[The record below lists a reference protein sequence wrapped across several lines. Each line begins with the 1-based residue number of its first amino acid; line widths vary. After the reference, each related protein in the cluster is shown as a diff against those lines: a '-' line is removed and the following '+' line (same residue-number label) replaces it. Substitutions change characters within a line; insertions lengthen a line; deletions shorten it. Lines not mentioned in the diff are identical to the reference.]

1 MNVLLISPHFP
12 PNYYQFAVGL
22 SEAGATVL
30 AIGDLPYAAL
40 AEPLREAL
48 TEYYWVD
55 NQHNYDRVMR
65 GCAFFIHKYG
75 RLDCLESHN
84 EYWLESDARLR
95 SDFNIP
101 GLRDSDI
108 AWVKRK
114 SQMKQRFLEAGIAV
128 ARWQLASTLA
138 AARSFVA
145 EVGYP
150 IIAKPDV
157 GVGATATYRI
167 NNEPELARFFAEKP
181 FVDYLLEE
189 FIFGELHSYD
199 GLTDQDGRQVFTTAH
214 RYQPGILEVV
224 NEDLDVAAWSLR
236 EIPAE
241 LAAAGARAVKAF
253 NVRARFFHIEF
264 FREPASGRWL
274 AVEMNIRPPGG
285 LMVDLMNY
293 ANDIDLYA
301 QWANVVLFNSF
312 TQPLTRPYHCAFVG
326 RKQHRPYRYS
336 HEEVL
341 ELAAPLLIHH
351 QRLEPLFIRAMGDY
365 AYVLRSP
372 DLDALQQTIRIILQ
386 LQ

>member
-55 NQHNYDRVMR
+55 NLHNYDRVLR

-75 RLDCLESHN
+75 RLDCVESHN
-84 EYWLESDARLR
+84 EYWLESDAHLR

-128 ARWQLASTLA
+128 ARWQLASTLD

-264 FREPASGRWL
+264 FRESASGRWL

-285 LMVDLMNY
+285 LMVDVMNY
-293 ANDIDLYA
+293 ANDINLYA
-301 QWANVVLFNSF
+301 Q
-312 TQPLTRPYHCAFVG
+312 
-326 RKQHRPYRYS
+326 
-336 HEEVL
+336 
-341 ELAAPLLIHH
+341 
-351 QRLEPLFIRAMGDY
+351 
-365 AYVLRSP
+365 
-372 DLDALQQTIRIILQ
+372 
-386 LQ
+386 